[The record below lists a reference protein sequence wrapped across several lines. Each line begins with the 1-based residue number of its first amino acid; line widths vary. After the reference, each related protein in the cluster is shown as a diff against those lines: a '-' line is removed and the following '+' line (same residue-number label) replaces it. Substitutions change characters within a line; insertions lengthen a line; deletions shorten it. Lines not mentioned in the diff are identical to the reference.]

1 MSPLQ
6 KRIVVSQSAVLVGLV
21 AVCGFALFSFW
32 QTERDTELLNHT
44 HKVLRQ
50 LDVTRGT
57 LDRAKAGQ
65 RGYLLTGSEH
75 YLGRYIQAADGCH
88 KAVRDLAK
96 LTSGDRLQHN
106 ISQMLRV
113 IVDQKLLDLDQKVRS
128 YQADSSD
135 GSGKQAQGDTSHSLT
150 EQIEAMLDR
159 IASEQQGS
167 LRKRTEQKDRSAWLA
182 WVSFG
187 AAIGCMAFVVLQVTF
202 RMVRELSKRE
212 HVEAVLRASEGQFLA
227 FMNHTPAIAYIKDAQ
242 GRMQY
247 VNKRFAEM
255 WNMHPNDCVGK
266 DQYAL
271 WPRPLADRVKQVD
284 HAVLERGNNLQLIE
298 SVPLPS
304 GDIKQFYS
312 VKFRFLDYKG
322 EPLVG
327 GVAIDVTTH
336 QQAAEERATIS
347 AQHAALL
354 ESVGH
359 AIFGIDQN
367 GICTFINARA
377 AELLGYSRQE
387 CKGINMHTLLA
398 DGFSVGA
405 DHNSELLL
413 RSVCTEGKEVR
424 SEQLFTCRG
433 GKSFWMGYHARP
445 LVVGSRLGG
454 AIVTFADIT
463 DKREAEDRLAFEAR
477 HDALTGLPNRR
488 HFYDLLE
495 HAVSACQKQGT
506 TLSVCFCDVD
516 NFKQVNDTHGHMA
529 GDEVLS
535 AFGEVLQR
543 GIRRGDVAGRLGGDE
558 FCVLFPQTTAD
569 QAGGCIERIREQLET
584 MAFGIVAD
592 RPPFSVTATFGVV
605 EMALGMKLDGLIEA
619 ADKALYSA
627 KRAGRNRTAVTTA
640 RKL

>member
-6 KRIVVSQSAVLVGLV
+6 KRIIVSQSAVLVGLV

-75 YLGRYIQAADGCH
+75 YLSRYLQAADGCH
-88 KAVRDLAK
+88 KAVRDLAE
-96 LTSGDRLQHN
+96 LTSGDRLQHD
-106 ISQMLRV
+106 ISQMLRI

-135 GSGKQAQGDTSHSLT
+135 GSGKQARGDTGHSLT
-150 EQIEAMLDR
+150 EQIEANLDR
-159 IASEQQGS
+159 IASEQQES
-167 LRKRTEQKDRSAWLA
+167 LRKRTQRKSKSAWLA

-187 AAIGCMAFVVLQVTF
+187 AAISCMAFVALQITF
-202 RMVRELSKRE
+202 RMVRELSRRE

-242 GRMQY
+242 GRIQY
-247 VNKRFAEM
+247 VNKRLAEM
-255 WNMHPNDCVGK
+255 WNMHPSDPIGK
-266 DQYAL
+266 DPYAL
-271 WPRPLADRVKQVD
+271 WPKPLADSVKQVD
-284 HAVLERGNNLQLIE
+284 DAVLERGHDLQLVE
-298 SVPLPS
+298 SVSLPS
-304 GDIKQFYS
+304 GEIRKFYS

-327 GVAIDVTTH
+327 GVAIDVTAD
-336 QQAAEERATIS
+336 QQAAEERETIS

-359 AIFGIDQN
+359 AIFGTDQN
-367 GICTFINARA
+367 GMCTFINARA
-377 AELLGYSRQE
+377 AELLGYSRHE
-387 CKGINMHTLLA
+387 CKGIDMDALLIH
-398 DGFSVGA
+398 GFSVDA
-405 DHNSELLL
+405 DGNKAFSLK
-413 RSVCTEGKEVR
+413 SVCTEGLETR
-424 SEQLFTCRG
+424 GEQRFTCRG

-445 LVVGSRLGG
+445 LTVGSRLGG
-454 AIVTFADIT
+454 AIVTFADIS
-463 DKREAEDRLAFEAR
+463 DKRDAEERLAFEAR

-488 HFYDLLE
+488 HLYELLE

-543 GIRRGDVAGRLGGDE
+543 GMRRGDVAGRLGGDE

-569 QAGGCIERIREQLET
+569 QAGACIDRIREQLET
-584 MAFGIVAD
+584 MAFGIGAD

-605 EMALGMKLDGLIEA
+605 EMAPGMKLDGLIEA

-640 RKL
+640 RQS